1 MNHAAEQWYNQ
12 PMRRYTVVL
21 SPDPERGG
29 FSVSCPAAPGA
40 LSQGE
45 TRDEAL
51 AKITESVELWLEATL
66 EQGRDALL
74 ETAELVANE
83 LEDILN
89 DREELGWDRTVE
101 TATIAVSVPV
111 AA

>member
-1 MNHAAEQWYNQ
+1 
-12 PMRRYTVVL
+12 MRRYTVVL

-40 LSQGE
+40 LSQGA
-45 TRDEAL
+45 TRDVAL
-51 AKITESVELWLEATL
+51 ANITESVELWLEATL

-101 TATIAVSVPV
+101 TATIAVNVRV

>member
-1 MNHAAEQWYNQ
+1 MNHTAERWYNE

-51 AKITESVELWLEATL
+51 ANITESVELWLEATL

-74 ETAELVANE
+74 ETAELVVNE